1 MSWEELTSLG
11 ARASRPHKAW
21 HSFAYLP
28 HFDQPGTAPLL
39 SFQLADAVSADR
51 VASCRIALKLSG
63 RQAANAAG
71 CLQRRWPGWRREAS
85 LGSQAHPGGEP
96 RSRGLGAVG
105 QGLAGEGALAGTG
118 CGRDARAPRGCHPAA
133 RRGGSGGRLLKNLTC
148 TQAASSCRRRRQP
161 MVEFDG
167 NPVTPGSN
175 L

>member
-1 MSWEELTSLG
+1 MPWDDDFLG

-28 HFDQPGTAPLL
+28 HFDQAGTAPLL

-51 VASCRIALKLSG
+51 VAARRIALKLSG

-85 LGSQAHPGGEP
+85 LDSQAHPGGEP

-105 QGLAGEGALAGTG
+105 QGLAREGALAGK
-118 CGRDARAPRGCHPAA
+118 DAGGTPAIPGDA
-133 RRGGSGGRLLKNLTC
+133 VRLRSGGGLAGDFSKI
-148 TQAASSCRRRRQP
+148 
-161 MVEFDG
+161 
-167 NPVTPGSN
+167 
-175 L
+175 

>member
-1 MSWEELTSLG
+1 MFPVYCVKDVTGLYPPDHSPLEGERVMSRDDDFLG

-51 VASCRIALKLSG
+51 VAACRIALKLSG

-71 CLQRRWPGWRREAS
+71 CLQRRWPSWRREAS
-85 LGSQAHPGGEP
+85 LGSQAHPGREP

-133 RRGGSGGRLLKNLTC
+133 RRGMSGRRL
-148 TQAASSCRRRRQP
+148 R
-161 MVEFDG
+161 
-167 NPVTPGSN
+167 
-175 L
+175 

>member
-1 MSWEELTSLG
+1 MSWDDDFLG

-28 HFDQPGTAPLL
+28 HIDQPGTAPLL
-39 SFQLADAVSADR
+39 PFRLVDAVPADK
-51 VASCRIALKLSG
+51 VAACRIALKLSG

-85 LGSQAHPGGEP
+85 LDSQAHPGGEP

-105 QGLAGEGALAGTG
+105 QGLAREGALTGTG
-118 CGRDARAPRGCHPAA
+118 CGRDARAPRGCRPAA
-133 RRGGSGGRLLKNLTC
+133 QRGGSGGRLLKNLTC

-167 NPVTPGSN
+167 NPVTPGPN